1 MKHPVFLSLIILLR
15 NFDNLLSLK
24 SSKLLA
30 IVNLVN
36 GLYSS
41 EVISNL
47 LNGGIF
53 MSIGIWQIVLILA
66 IVLILFGAGKLPRVM
81 GDVAKGIKNFKTGMK
96 EEEDTEE
103 ASAKETVSVSKDKD
117 NNTDSKA
124 S

>member
-1 MKHPVFLSLIILLR
+1 
-15 NFDNLLSLK
+15 
-24 SSKLLA
+24 
-30 IVNLVN
+30 
-36 GLYSS
+36 
-41 EVISNL
+41 
-47 LNGGIF
+47 

-103 ASAKETVSVSKDKD
+103 ASVKETVSVSKDKD